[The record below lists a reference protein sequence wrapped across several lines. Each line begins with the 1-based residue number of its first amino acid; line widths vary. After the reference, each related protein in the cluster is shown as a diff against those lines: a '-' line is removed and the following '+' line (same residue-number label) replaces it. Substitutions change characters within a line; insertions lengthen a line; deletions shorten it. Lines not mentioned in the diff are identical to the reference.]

1 MVESVIVIS
10 IFSILGIIIL
20 PQITKTVIHTEKK
33 LALQNIMSIKREDKP
48 VEKKPIEEKNG
59 MKITDNMDGQ
69 AMADEKLMAGANGTI
84 NISKYKK
91 WKKLYES
98 GGNMR
103 KAGII
108 LNPAES
114 KAFLKLYK
122 KGN

>member
-1 MVESVIVIS
+1 MKDKI
-10 IFSILGIIIL
+10 
-20 PQITKTVIHTEKK
+20 KK
-33 LALQNIMSIKREDKP
+33 DFIQSNKDRDALSEEMIKELKA
-48 VEKKPIEEKNG
+48 KG
-59 MKITDNMDGQ
+59 GDNMNGEV
-69 AMADEKLMAGANGTI
+69 MADEKLMAGANGTV

-103 KAGII
+103 KQGII
-108 LNPAES
+108 LHPAES

>member
-1 MVESVIVIS
+1 MAIE
-10 IFSILGIIIL
+10 
-20 PQITKTVIHTEKK
+20 
-33 LALQNIMSIKREDKP
+33 RENKP
-48 VEKKPIEEKNG
+48 VEEKNG
-59 MKITDNMDGQ
+59 MKITDNMDGEKRS
-69 AMADEKLMAGANGTI
+69 DEKLMAGANGSV

>member
-1 MVESVIVIS
+1 MKDKIKKDFIQSNKDRDALSEE
-10 IFSILGIIIL
+10 IIKEL
-20 PQITKTVIHTEKK
+20 RAK
-33 LALQNIMSIKREDKP
+33 
-48 VEKKPIEEKNG
+48 G
-59 MKITDNMDGQ
+59 GDNMDGE
-69 AMADEKLMAGANGTI
+69 AMADEKLMAGANG
-84 NISKYKK
+84 NVNMSKYKK

-122 KGN
+122 KRN

>member
-1 MVESVIVIS
+1 MAI
-10 IFSILGIIIL
+10 
-20 PQITKTVIHTEKK
+20 KK
-33 LALQNIMSIKREDKP
+33 NTDK
-48 VEKKPIEEKNG
+48 VIEEKNG
-59 MKITDNMDGQ
+59 MKITDNMDGEKN
-69 AMADEKLMAGANGTI
+69 AEEKLMAGANGTV
-84 NISKYKK
+84 NIGKYRK